1 MTLKQ
6 QNLFYAF
13 YSETTNWWSLLR
25 ISPAALKGLA
35 LFRKD
40 FKNKYSPF
48 FYRRENKDH
57 SEMLLNDLYI
67 FMTFRSYRFK
77 YALINLYAC
86 QRFPL
91 FNFADLQSSSPSDYI
106 KMYVSLGK

>member
-1 MTLKQ
+1 M
-6 QNLFYAF
+6 LFIQRQLIDEAYF
-13 YSETTNWWSLLR
+13 EYRRLPW
-25 ISPAALKGLA
+25 KDFA

-91 FNFADLQSSSPSDYI
+91 FNLADLQSSSPSDYI